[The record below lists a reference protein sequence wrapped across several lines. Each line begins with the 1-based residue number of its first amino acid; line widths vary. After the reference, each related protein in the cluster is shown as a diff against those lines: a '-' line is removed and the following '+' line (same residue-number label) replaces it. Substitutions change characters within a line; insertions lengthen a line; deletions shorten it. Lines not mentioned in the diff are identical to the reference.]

1 MSSLAFLP
9 ILLVFVLYFAGIP
22 IVYALLGST
31 FFYFAFIDTTSPM
44 DLILQKVLT
53 SSQSFNL
60 LAIPFFVM
68 AGSIMNYSGIS
79 EKMMDFA
86 EVLTGHMRGGLAQ
99 VNVLL
104 SMLMGGCSGSANAD
118 AAMEAKMLEPQMEE
132 RGYSK
137 AFSTAITAASSAATP
152 VIPPGVNLIVYAVLA
167 SCSLGRMFAAGYIPG
182 ILMGLSLM
190 VAVAYISKKRNYQP
204 SRGKRATLGEIG
216 RQALVSFWG
225 LFFPFGIIL
234 GMRAGMFT
242 PSEGGAIAV
251 LYAVIIGKFVYKKLN
266 FRRDFIPIMK
276 ESIAGSAAVVMI
288 MVSASVFGY
297 YLTWVGIPQ
306 MVAVGMTTLTQN
318 KYVMLLLCNLIL
330 LIMGMFL
337 EGGAALMIIAPLLV
351 PVVTAMGVDPVHFG
365 MICIV
370 NIMLGGLTPP
380 FGSMMFTT
388 CGITGCKISDF
399 VRECWI
405 FMFALLVVLI
415 IITFVPFLSLVLP
428 NLIYGVQG

>member
-1 MSSLAFLP
+1 MSGFIVYLP
-9 ILLVFVLYFAGIP
+9 IVLVFVLYFAGVP
-22 IVYALLGST
+22 IVYSLLGST
-31 FFYFAFIDTTSPM
+31 FFYFMFIDTTSPM

-53 SSQSFNL
+53 SSQSFSL

-79 EKMMDFA
+79 EKMMEFA

-118 AAMEAKMLEPQMEE
+118 AAMQSKMLVPQMEE
-132 RGYSK
+132 RGYSR

-152 VIPPGVNLIVYAVLA
+152 VIPPGVNLIVYALLA
-167 SCSLGRMFAAGYIPG
+167 SCSLGRVFAAGYVPG

-190 VAVAYISKKRNYQP
+190 VAVAIISKKRNYQP
-204 SRGKRATLGEIG
+204 SRTKRAKIGEIG
-216 RQALVSFWG
+216 RQALISFWG
-225 LFFPFGIIL
+225 LAFPFAIIL
-234 GMRAGMFT
+234 GMRIGLFT
-242 PSEGGAIAV
+242 PSEGGAVAV
-251 LYAVIIGKFVYKKLN
+251 LYTIVIGKFVYKKLS
-266 FRRDFIPIMK
+266 FRKHFIPIMK
-276 ESIAGSAAVVMI
+276 ETIAGSASVVMI

-297 YLTWVGIPQ
+297 YLTWQGIPQ
-306 MVAVGMTTLTQN
+306 MVTRALTSLTTN
-318 KYVMLLLCNLIL
+318 VYVMLLLCNVIL

-351 PVVTAMGVDPVHFG
+351 PVVTSMGVDPVHFG

-388 CGITGCKISDF
+388 CGITNCKISDF
-399 VRECWI
+399 LRECWA
-405 FMFALLVVLI
+405 FMLALFVVLI
-415 IITFVPFLSLVLP
+415 LITVFPALSLVVP
-428 NLIYGVQG
+428 NLIYGA